1 MLLDVLR
8 ELFPVLAI
16 LYLLEG
22 VAWVGAR
29 SFLFVRWPW
38 GWRVAEG
45 RGIRPAGFLP
55 FDFAVSAAGPVVI
68 ATADA
73 LLLPDP
79 EARGGGLYDPERWVR
94 LGYDQASAGIEE
106 GTVRLGGRHKIRFP
120 SRAHAEDFA
129 ELLAEIRRL
138 SPEARAKRLA
148 KHRARAFDL
157 QAAEKRLD
165 WLRERTELLRIL
177 GWGLFVFLLLL
188 LPAVL
193 YLHPRPDLLLVPL
206 LLGILLLYGA
216 VLAATAQAGR
226 TLHRQGALRRPAS
239 LLPIV
244 FSPVAATRAVAILA
258 RDLFPG
264 FDPLLLSALLLKKE
278 SFLERARAELHG
290 AAFAVERAVERAV
303 ESGDE
308 GWKRHWE
315 ERRKAVLRLLER
327 FEIAEAQAL
336 APPARQDPAA
346 EAWCPVCGTEYRS
359 AGGACDD
366 CGLPLVG
373 FLDET

>member
-22 VAWVGAR
+22 LAWVGAR
-29 SFLFVRWPW
+29 NLLFVRWPW

-45 RGIRPAGFLP
+45 RGVRPSGFLP
-55 FDFAVSAAGPVVI
+55 FDFSVTAAGPVVL

-79 EARGGGLYDPERWVR
+79 EARAGNLYDPERWTR
-94 LGYDQASAGIEE
+94 LGYDQASAEVEE
-106 GTVRLGGRHKIRFP
+106 GTVRLGGRHNVRFP
-120 SRAHAEDFA
+120 SRAHAEGFA
-129 ELLAEIRRL
+129 ELLAEVRPL
-138 SPEARAKRLA
+138 SPEARGRRLA

-157 QAAEKRLD
+157 QAAEQRLVA
-165 WLRERTELLRIL
+165 LRDRTEFLRIL
-177 GWGLFVFLLLL
+177 GWGLFVLLLLL

-193 YLHPRPDLLLVPL
+193 YLHPRPGLLLVPL

-216 VLAATAQAGR
+216 VLAATAHAGR
-226 TLHRQGALRRPAS
+226 ALHRQGVLRRRPS
-239 LLPIV
+239 LLPVV
-244 FSPVAATRAVAILA
+244 FSPVAATRAVALLA

-290 AAFAVERAVERAV
+290 SGFAAGR
-303 ESGDE
+303 GDE

-315 ERRKAVLRLLER
+315 ERRQAVLRLLDR
-327 FEIAEAQAL
+327 FEISESEAL

-359 AGGACDD
+359 TNGSASGTCDD
-366 CGLPLVG
+366 CGLPLVSLAG
-373 FLDET
+373 

>member
-1 MLLDVLR
+1 MLLAVLR

-22 VAWVGAR
+22 LAWVGAR

-38 GWRVAEG
+38 GWRLAEG
-45 RGIRPAGFLP
+45 RGVRPSGFLP
-55 FDFAVSAAGPVVI
+55 FDFSVTAAGPVVI

-79 EARGGGLYDPERWVR
+79 EARAGNLYDPERWAR
-94 LGYDQASAGIEE
+94 LGYDQAAAGIEE
-106 GTVRLGGRHKIRFP
+106 GTVRLGDLHRRHKIRFP

-129 ELLAEIRRL
+129 ELLAEIRPL
-138 SPEARAKRLA
+138 SPEARGKRLA
-148 KHRARAFDL
+148 KRRARAFDI

-165 WLRERTELLRIL
+165 TLREKTEFLRIL
-177 GWGLFVFLLLL
+177 GWGLFVLLLLL

-206 LLGILLLYGA
+206 LAGILLLYGA
-216 VLAATAQAGR
+216 VLVATARAGR
-226 TLHRQGALRRPAS
+226 ALHEQGALQRRPS

-258 RDLFPG
+258 RDLFSG
-264 FDPLLLSALLLKKE
+264 FDPLLLAALLLKKG

-290 AAFAVERAVERAV
+290 AGIASGR
-303 ESGDE
+303 GDE

-315 ERRKAVLRLLER
+315 ERRKTVVRLLDR
-327 FEIAEAQAL
+327 FEISEAEAL

-346 EAWCPVCGTEYRS
+346 EAWCPVCHTEYRS
-359 AGGACDD
+359 ANRVCDD
-366 CGLPLVG
+366 CGLPLAG
-373 FLDET
+373 FLDEN

>member
-55 FDFAVSAAGPVVI
+55 FDFAVSAAGPVVV

-94 LGYDQASAGIEE
+94 LGYDRATAGIEE
-106 GTVRLGGRHKIRFP
+106 GTVRLGDLHRGHKVRFP
-120 SRAHAEDFA
+120 SRAHAEDFV
-129 ELLAEIRRL
+129 ELLAEIRPL
-138 SPEARAKRLA
+138 SPDARGKRLA
-148 KHRARAFDL
+148 KRRARAFDL
-157 QAAEKRLD
+157 PAAEQRLD
-165 WLRERTELLRIL
+165 SLRDRTELLRIL

-216 VLAATAQAGR
+216 VLAATAHAGR
-226 TLHRQGALRRPAS
+226 ALHRQGALRRPAS
-239 LLPIV
+239 LLPLV
-244 FSPVAATRAVAILA
+244 FSPVAATRAVATLA

-264 FDPLLLSALLLKKE
+264 FDPLLLAALLLKKG

-290 AAFAVERAVERAV
+290 AAHAAGR
-303 ESGDE
+303 GDE

-327 FEIAEAQAL
+327 FEISEAQAL
-336 APPARQDPAA
+336 APPARRDPAA

-359 AGGACDD
+359 AGGAGETCDD

>member
-45 RGIRPAGFLP
+45 RGLRPSGFLP
-55 FDFAVSAAGPVVI
+55 FDFAVSAAGPVVV

-106 GTVRLGGRHKIRFP
+106 GTVRLGGQHKVRFP
-120 SRAHAEDFA
+120 SRAHAEAFV
-129 ELLAEIRRL
+129 ELLAEIRPL
-138 SPEARAKRLA
+138 SPEARVKRLA
-148 KHRARAFDL
+148 KSRARAFDL
-157 QAAEKRLD
+157 HAAEKRLD
-165 WLRERTELLRIL
+165 SLRDRTELLRIL
-177 GWGLFVFLLLL
+177 GWGLFVLLLLL

-193 YLHPRPDLLLVPL
+193 YLHPRPELLLVPL

-216 VLAATAQAGR
+216 VLAATAHAGR
-226 TLHRQGALRRPAS
+226 TLHREGVLLRRAS

-264 FDPLLLSALLLKKE
+264 FDPLLLAALLLKKG
-278 SFLERARAELHG
+278 SFLESARAELHG
-290 AAFAVERAVERAV
+290 AGFAVGR
-303 ESGDE
+303 GDE

-327 FEIAEAQAL
+327 FEISEAQAL
-336 APPARQDPAA
+336 SQKPGAPSVAPNTVPLAAPATTADCLSSAFWIKPELARLL
-346 EAWCPVCGTEYRS
+346 RS
-359 AGGACDD
+359 Q
-366 CGLPLVG
+366 G
-373 FLDET
+373 FRMR